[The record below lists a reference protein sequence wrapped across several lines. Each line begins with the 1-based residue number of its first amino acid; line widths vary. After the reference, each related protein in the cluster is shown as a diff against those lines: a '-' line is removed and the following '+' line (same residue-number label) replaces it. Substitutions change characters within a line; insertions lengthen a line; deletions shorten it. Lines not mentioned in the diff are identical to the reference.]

1 MCMKR
6 KFYFAAATLLMAA
19 MTVNAQQVIEI
30 DTEFTDP
37 ASWGTHVSERDIIIA
52 GATVTFANEAMN
64 YSAFHGLYVDTVR
77 LYNGAKIVMFDSP
90 DMWYADEATYEEW
103 GADLDDADGNLM
115 TAMNYN
121 FKVMGEATIVC
132 DSKGRIGGTITSE
145 DGDSTSVLNL
155 VIGDSTVL
163 AANFNGFFGQLN
175 IIYREEAKNQVLH
188 LGEGFPGT
196 CHSCGNNYTKA
207 SSAVCWD
214 GIPFIM
220 NCPDNILLKVY
231 DNNIPMAYPGMLGQH
246 INIDN
251 GTGHIF
257 FRHNQDWTYS
267 FGTVTGGSDARNL
280 ELYAGGNATLYDDI
294 AYIGKW
300 AYPRNCGV
308 WINGEDS
315 IFTGMLNEVSVRNSG
330 GFVGGK
336 GILAC
341 GIAMKE
347 GSGRNIVPG
356 EAYFTP
362 GDLTVGGS
370 VYLYNANG
378 IELDFGANGNYDRLV
393 VSGARDPKCYISGA
407 TTRLI
412 INVLDEFHA
421 APKAGDYQVVVADE
435 FVPNTVYETDTTGIR
450 FRDWEGADA
459 LLDELIA
466 ADTTGTYTVEKR
478 DSLKNAWGYMFENFK
493 NPSKKDRDTLFCNI
507 TKIDTL
513 SWEINQAVEFKPNKR
528 EDGTSWDA
536 LPEGYSW
543 YPLDIYEQYGNDSVR
558 ADSAGKAMISEK
570 FFARGI
576 ISIYGPSYKE
586 EIVSVNRPG
595 AEAIEG
601 VLPADRK
608 VVSSQ
613 IYNAEGMPVPV
624 AEKGVNIVR
633 TVYSDGTVDTRK
645 IISDGE

>member
-1 MCMKR
+1 MKR
-6 KFYFAAATLLMAA
+6 KLYFAAAALLMAA
-19 MTVNAQQVIEI
+19 TVNAQQVIDS

-37 ASWGTHVSERDIIIA
+37 ASWGGVENDVIVA

-64 YSAFHGLYVDTVR
+64 TSAFHPFFVDTVR
-77 LYNGAKIVMFDSP
+77 LYNGAKIVMYDSP
-90 DMWYADEATYEEW
+90 DTWYPNPEDPALSDYSS
-103 GADLDDADGNLM
+103 DLYDGESNLM
-115 TAMNYN
+115 TAMTYN

-132 DSKGRIGGTITSE
+132 DSKCRIGGTITSE

-163 AANFNGFFGQLN
+163 AANFHGFFGQVN
-175 IIYREEAKNQVLH
+175 VIYRDEAKNEVLH

-196 CHSCGNNYTKA
+196 CHKCGNNYTKA

-214 GIPFIM
+214 GIPFVL
-220 NCPDNILLKVY
+220 NLPDNILLKVY
-231 DNNIPMAYPGMLGQH
+231 DTNTPMAYPGMTGKH
-246 INIDN
+246 VNIDN
-251 GTGHIF
+251 STGHIF

-267 FGTVTGGSDARNL
+267 FGTVTGGSDARNM
-280 ELYAGGNATLYDDI
+280 EFYAGGNATLHDDM

-300 AYPRNCGV
+300 VYPRNCGL

-315 IFTGMLNEVSVRNSG
+315 IFTGTLNEVSVRNSG
-330 GFVGGK
+330 GFVGGN

-341 GIAMKE
+341 GISMKE

-356 EAYFTP
+356 EAYFVT

-370 VYLYNANG
+370 VYLNNYNG
-378 IELDFGANGNYDRLV
+378 LELDFNGNGDYDRLV
-393 VSGARDPKCYISGA
+393 VSGARAPKCYISGA
-407 TTRLI
+407 NTRI
-412 INVLDEFHA
+412 YVNILDGFHA
-421 APKAGDYQVVVADE
+421 NPVAGDYQVVVADE
-435 FVPNTVYETDTTGIR
+435 FVPNTVYITDTTGVR

-459 LLDELIA
+459 FLDNLIA

-513 SWEINQAVEFKPNKR
+513 DAIVSQAVDFRTNTK
-528 EDGTSWDA
+528 EDGTYWNA
-536 LPEGYSW
+536 LPEGYSY
-543 YPLDIYEQYGNDSVR
+543 YPLDIYEQYGGDSVR

-576 ISIYGPSYKE
+576 ISIYGPGYKE
-586 EIVSVNRPG
+586 EIVKVNRPG
-595 AEAIEG
+595 AESIEG
-601 VLPADRK
+601 ILPADRK

-613 IYNAEGMPVPV
+613 IYNADGMAVPV
-624 AEKGVNIVR
+624 AGKGVNIVR

-645 IISDGE
+645 LIADGE

>member
-1 MCMKR
+1 MKR
-6 KFYFAAATLLMAA
+6 KFYFAAAALLMAA
-19 MTVNAQQVIEI
+19 TMNAQQVIDS

-37 ASWGTHVSERDIIIA
+37 ASWGSHVFESDIIVA

-64 YSAFHGLYVDTVR
+64 TSAFHSLYVDTVR
-77 LYNGAKIVMFDSP
+77 LYNGAKIVMYESP
-90 DMWYADEATYEEW
+90 DTWYPNPEDPALESYSS
-103 GADLDDADGNLM
+103 DLYDAEGNVM

-132 DSKGRIGGTITSE
+132 DSKCRIGGTITSE
-145 DGDSTSVLNL
+145 EGDTTSVLNL
-155 VIGDSTVL
+155 IVGDSTVL
-163 AANFNGFFGQLN
+163 AANFNGFFGDVN
-175 IIYREEAKNQVLH
+175 VIYRDNAKNQVLH
-188 LGEGFPGT
+188 LGDGFPGT
-196 CHSCGNNYTKA
+196 CHKCGNNYTRA

-214 GIPFIM
+214 GIPFVL
-220 NCPDNILLKVY
+220 NLPDNILLKVY
-231 DNNIPMAYPGMLGQH
+231 DSNLHMAYPGMTGKH

-280 ELYAGGNATLYDDI
+280 ELYAGGNATLVDDI

-300 AYPRNCGV
+300 TYPRNCGV

-315 IFTGMLNEVSVRNSG
+315 ILTGTINEVSVRNSG
-330 GFVGGK
+330 GFVGGN

-341 GIAMKE
+341 GISMKE
-347 GSGRNIVPG
+347 GAGRDIVPG
-356 EAYFTP
+356 EGYFLT

-370 VYLYNANG
+370 VYLNNNNG
-378 IELDFGANGNYDRLV
+378 LILDFNGNGDYDRLV

-407 TTRLI
+407 NTRI
-412 INVLDEFHA
+412 YVNILDGFHTN
-421 APKAGDYQVVVADE
+421 PVAGDYQVVVADE
-435 FVPNTVYETDTTGIR
+435 FVPNTVYITDTTGVR

-459 LLDELIA
+459 FLDNLIA

-478 DSLKNAWGYMFENFK
+478 DSLMNAWGYMFENFK

-513 SWEINQAVEFKPNKR
+513 DAIVSQAVDFRSNKK
-528 EDGTSWDA
+528 EDGTYWNV
-536 LPEGYSW
+536 LPEGYSY
-543 YPLDIYEQYGNDSVR
+543 YPLDIYEQYGGDSVR

-576 ISIYGPSYKE
+576 ISIYGPGYKE
-586 EIVSVNRPG
+586 EVVKVNRPG
-595 AEAIEG
+595 AESIKG
-601 VLPADRK
+601 VLPVERK

-613 IYNAEGMPVPV
+613 IYNADGIAVPV
-624 AEKGVNIVR
+624 AGKGVNIVR
-633 TVYSDGTVDTRK
+633 TVYSDGTIDTRK
-645 IISDGE
+645 LIADGE